1 VKAVALTHYLPASDP
16 QSLFDTEL
24 PTPLPTGH
32 DLLVRIEAISVNP
45 VDTKIRAPKPQ
56 VETTPHVLGWDA
68 AGVVEATGA
77 DVTRFKPGDE
87 VYFAGDI
94 TRPGSNSEY
103 QLVDERIVGHKPH
116 SLSFAEA
123 AALPLTTITAWE
135 ALFERLN
142 IDRYGANHGQS
153 LLIIGGAGGVGSVA
167 IQLARLAGLVVIATA
182 SRPETQAWV
191 TGLGAHHVVDHRQ
204 HLPTQLGAL
213 NFACVHYIANFSNTD
228 IYWSVMAELIRPQGK
243 IVGIVENTAPL
254 ELELLKSKSASFIWE
269 FMFTRA
275 MYRTP
280 DMPAQGQILDEAA
293 VLIDAKKLRT
303 TLSETLTPINAANL
317 RQAHARIESGHTIG
331 KLVLAGWDCA
341 SRAA

>member
-1 VKAVALTHYLPASDP
+1 MKAVALTHYLPVSDP
-16 QSLFDTEL
+16 QSLFDIEL
-24 PTPLPTGH
+24 PTPLPTAH

-68 AGVVEATGA
+68 AGVVEATGP
-77 DVTRFKPGDE
+77 DVARFKPGDE

-116 SLSFAEA
+116 TLSFAEA

-142 IDRYGANHGQS
+142 IDRFGANHGQS
-153 LLIIGGAGGVGSVA
+153 LLIIGGAGGVGSIA

-191 TGLGAHHVVDHRQ
+191 TGLGAHHVIDHRD

-213 NFACVHYIANFSNTD
+213 NFAAVHYIANFSSIDT
-228 IYWSVMAELIRPQGK
+228 YWSVMAELIRPQGK
-243 IVGIVENTAPL
+243 IVGIVENDAPL
-254 ELELLKSKSASFIWE
+254 ELGLLKSKSASFIWE

-280 DMPAQGQILDEAA
+280 DMTAQGQILDEAA

-331 KLVLAGWDCA
+331 KLVLAGWG
-341 SRAA
+341 

>member
-1 VKAVALTHYLPASDP
+1 VKAVALTHYLPVSDP

-24 PTPLPTGH
+24 PTPLPTAH
-32 DLLVRIEAISVNP
+32 DLLVRVEAISVNP

-56 VETTPHVLGWDA
+56 VETMPHVLGWDA
-68 AGVVEATGA
+68 AGVVEATGP
-77 DVTRFKPGDE
+77 DVTRFRPGDE

-116 SLSFAEA
+116 TLSFAEA

-142 IDRYGANHGQS
+142 IERQGAHHGQS
-153 LLIIGGAGGVGSVA
+153 LLIIGGAGGVGSIA
-167 IQLARLAGLVVIATA
+167 IQLARWAGLVVIATA

-191 TGLGAHHVVDHRQ
+191 RGLGAHHVVDHRD
-204 HLPTQLGAL
+204 HLPTQLSAL
-213 NFACVHYIANFSNTD
+213 NFATVHFIANFSNTD

-254 ELELLKSKSASFIWE
+254 ELGLLKSKSASFTWE

-280 DMPAQGQILDEAA
+280 DMFAQGQILDEAA
-293 VLIDAKKLRT
+293 ALIDAKKLRT

-331 KLVLAGWDCA
+331 KLVLAGWD
-341 SRAA
+341 

>member
-1 VKAVALTHYLPASDP
+1 VKAVALTHYLPVSDP
-16 QSLFDTEL
+16 QSLFDIEL
-24 PTPLPTGH
+24 PTPLPTAH

-68 AGVVEATGA
+68 AGVVEATGP
-77 DVTRFKPGDE
+77 DVARFKPGDE

-116 SLSFAEA
+116 TLSFAEA

-142 IDRYGANHGQS
+142 IDRFGANHGQS
-153 LLIIGGAGGVGSVA
+153 LLIIGGAGGVGSIA

-191 TGLGAHHVVDHRQ
+191 TGLGAHHVIDHRD

-213 NFACVHYIANFSNTD
+213 NFAAVHYIANFSSIDT
-228 IYWSVMAELIRPQGK
+228 YWSVMAELIRPQGK
-243 IVGIVENTAPL
+243 IVGIVENDAPL
-254 ELELLKSKSASFIWE
+254 ELGLLKSKSASFIWE

-280 DMPAQGQILDEAA
+280 DMTAQGQILDEAA

-331 KLVLAGWDCA
+331 KLVLAGWG
-341 SRAA
+341 

>member
-1 VKAVALTHYLPASDP
+1 MKAVALTHYLPISDP
-16 QSLFDTEL
+16 QSLFDVEL
-24 PTPLPTGH
+24 PTPLPTAH

-45 VDTKIRAPKPQ
+45 VDAKIRAPKPQ
-56 VETTPHVLGWDA
+56 IEATPHILGWDA
-68 AGVVEATGA
+68 AGVVEATGP
-77 DVTRFKPGDE
+77 DVTRFRPGDE

-103 QLVDERIVGHKPH
+103 QLVDERIVGYKPH
-116 SLSFAEA
+116 TLSFAEA

-142 IDRYGANHGQS
+142 IDRFGANHGQS
-153 LLIIGGAGGVGSVA
+153 LLIIGGAGGVGSIA

-191 TGLGAHHVVDHRQ
+191 SSLGAHHVVDHRQ

-228 IYWSVMAELIRPQGK
+228 IYWNVMAELIRPQGK
-243 IVGIVENTAPL
+243 IVGIVENNAPL
-254 ELELLKSKSASFIWE
+254 ELGQLKSKSASFTWE

-280 DMPAQGQILDEAA
+280 DMLAQGQILAEAA

-331 KLVLAGWDCA
+331 KLVLAGWG
-341 SRAA
+341 